1 MIYLD
6 NSATTKT
13 DEQIMRTFIQANER
27 FYANPASLHEMGVET
42 NKLLSRSRQQVAD
55 VFGTT
60 AEQVVFTSGG
70 SESNN
75 FIIKGIARANTHRGK
90 HILVSAIEHASVLES
105 VRALEQEGFTVDYVD
120 VTTTGIIDLE
130 DLQRKL
136 QKDTVLVSV
145 MHVNNEVG
153 AIQPIEQIAQI
164 VHRES
169 RAFFHVDAVQ
179 SFGKLPIRFA
189 SEAGPDAIT
198 ISGHKLHALKGTGV
212 AVFRKQMTLEP
223 LIHGGGQEMGLRSGT
238 VAVPQYV
245 ALSKAIRL
253 SAEQQQVNA
262 RKYSMWRNELH
273 EFLQQF
279 KTIRVL
285 STNQGAPHIVSYA
298 VSGIKGE
305 VMINAMQAHNVIIS
319 TSSACHSKDT
329 KVSHVVS
336 AMNVPHEYARGVVRI
351 SFGMFNTDE
360 EIQQV
365 KDIIERVI
373 QQVKGEVKKYEMA

>member
-1 MIYLD
+1 
-6 NSATTKT
+6 
-13 DEQIMRTFIQANER
+13 
-27 FYANPASLHEMGVET
+27 
-42 NKLLSRSRQQVAD
+42 
-55 VFGTT
+55 
-60 AEQVVFTSGG
+60 
-70 SESNN
+70 
-75 FIIKGIARANTHRGK
+75 
-90 HILVSAIEHASVLES
+90 
-105 VRALEQEGFTVDYVD
+105 
-120 VTTTGIIDLE
+120 
-130 DLQRKL
+130 
-136 QKDTVLVSV
+136 
-145 MHVNNEVG
+145 
-153 AIQPIEQIAQI
+153 
-164 VHRES
+164 
-169 RAFFHVDAVQ
+169 
-179 SFGKLPIRFA
+179 
-189 SEAGPDAIT
+189 
-198 ISGHKLHALKGTGV
+198 
-212 AVFRKQMTLEP
+212 MTLEP

-279 KTIRVL
+279 KAIRVL

>member
-6 NSATTKT
+6 NSATTKP

-169 RAFFHVDAVQ
+169 RAF
-179 SFGKLPIRFA
+179 
-189 SEAGPDAIT
+189 
-198 ISGHKLHALKGTGV
+198 
-212 AVFRKQMTLEP
+212 
-223 LIHGGGQEMGLRSGT
+223 
-238 VAVPQYV
+238 
-245 ALSKAIRL
+245 
-253 SAEQQQVNA
+253 
-262 RKYSMWRNELH
+262 SMWMRC
-273 EFLQQF
+273 
-279 KTIRVL
+279 KVL
-285 STNQGAPHIVSYA
+285 VSYQS
-298 VSGIKGE
+298 VL
-305 VMINAMQAHNVIIS
+305 
-319 TSSACHSKDT
+319 
-329 KVSHVVS
+329 
-336 AMNVPHEYARGVVRI
+336 
-351 SFGMFNTDE
+351 
-360 EIQQV
+360 QV
-365 KDIIERVI
+365 KQGQMQLQFPVI
-373 QQVKGEVKKYEMA
+373 NYMR